1 MIIKYMR
8 TTKYEKYKTL
18 PNNTSDEWRM
28 YIVQDIQVQWVLEY
42 SSTSRNSTDFKWPYR
57 LHVKSDL
64 GDLRLNGKLI
74 SSPFKR
80 IRYHIQIHSES
91 KEIVKTR

>member
-42 SSTSRNSTDFKWPYR
+42 NSTPRNSTDFKRTYR

-74 SSPFKR
+74 SPPFKR